1 MFDRFKIQQD
11 GYNAGTWGTSKVIN
25 NGGLHSITIPKC
37 IANGQYLLRAE
48 MIALHAAST
57 AGQAQLYMECA
68 QINVVGGS
76 GASSPA
82 TYSIPGIYK
91 ATDPGLL
98 INIYSMTPS
107 STYTIPGKLPTRP
120 LYYHKVRILT

>member
-11 GYNAGTWGTSKVIN
+11 GYTSGTWGTSKVIN
-25 NGGLHSITIPKC
+25 NGGFHSITIPKC

-48 MIALHAAST
+48 MIALHAAGS

-107 STYTIPGKLPTRP
+107 STYTIPGKLSTRP
-120 LYYHKVRILT
+120 L